1 MTDFTD
7 RKIVVN
13 PSRPGG
19 GDNPFKNT
27 ADYYAWIRAGKPN
40 DWPPST
46 ANRQTNTSP
55 KKPDGTAVLPSEVKT
70 KINQGRALIKD
81 AKTKITEG
89 IGLSELVTDF
99 SDFSLSSSI
108 DSIIEGLDNAKRKK
122 QLGNSPSK
130 FPNPLEQFASMVPL
144 WTLAVLTPKQ
154 FNKPS
159 EYRTDDLSFAS
170 QVDVRKIAP
179 ATDFDTGSSISLESS
194 IILSSGGRGD
204 ANRAKIFGAAAP
216 EYFIDNFKMASV
228 VAPSPAT
235 GNTNAINFEFD
246 VLEPYSMGL
255 LLQSMQ
261 AASLKAGYPDYLM
274 APFLLRLDFKGYDE
288 RGRIIKSLKP
298 KNFIMKFKKVE
309 FTVSEGGSKYSIQA
323 YPYNHQG
330 FADTVDMLWQDISIA
345 PQPDTEATV
354 FSILGDTDNPKSLV
368 RTLNDNEQKL
378 VNQGR
383 YKIKDEYE
391 IQFPERTYDF
401 VGISTTEEASELSFN
416 PYGPPNR
423 RSVGGSKSAGSG
435 LVEAGKNP
443 IGESTFD
450 YSPKKGGNFAFRK
463 EDDVF
468 DKETGRIERGKLT
481 INPKERVFN
490 FSQKMK
496 LTDIITQT
504 ILSSEQSAKAV
515 NGELP
520 LTAEGYVNWFRIDVQ
535 IEFLDYDDSVGDY
548 AKKYTY
554 RVVPYLAHASV
565 FGNSTAKPPGQ
576 KEITKQIVKEYN
588 YIYTG
593 QNADVIDFD
602 IKINNLFYTG
612 INPAIEGNT
621 QSEADKNNG
630 GPSANKTKDAT
641 ATEGTDKQAQVS
653 NLGKTKAKKDPDAF
667 NVLKG
672 GSGTQSVEQRV
683 AENFH
688 NALVKNASA
697 DLIKVDLKI
706 LGDTFWL
713 VESGLSNYFA
723 SAEKGSQYMADGTC
737 NYEGND
743 VFIRINFRTPVDVNG
758 AGVNGN
764 DKPDGLYSF
773 SKATTLS
780 PFSGIYRVYK
790 LESEFSSGQFTQVL
804 SCVRMQGQAEDY
816 DGEAVKEEASS
827 NALATA
833 IGAEKPLKTNV
844 SQELPLADKLAQAFG
859 FNSIAE
865 LQEKYPAGPNDKPK
879 TPEGPTLTEKRRQS
893 NGTIVNFNID
903 RTKPFTDTT
912 DADGNILRIY
922 ES

>member
-1 MTDFTD
+1 VAAEFTERRIQSNGNTVNFNID
-7 RKIVVN
+7 RSQPYVDVQ
-13 PSRPGG
+13 
-19 GDNPFKNT
+19 KN
-27 ADYYAWIRAGKPN
+27 G
-40 DWPPST
+40 
-46 ANRQTNTSP
+46 QTQRIYGTQEQLDRYQN
-55 KKPDGTAVLPSEVKT
+55 KKPDGTAALPGSIKT
-70 KINQGRALIKD
+70 KVNTGKALVKD
-81 AKTKITEG
+81 AKTKITEAVP
-89 IGLSELVTDF
+89 LVDDFADFNSALPEDF
-99 SDFSLSSSI
+99 SI
-108 DSIIEGLDNAKRKK
+108 DALVENLDNLSRKK

-159 EYRTDDLSFAS
+159 EYRTDDLSFAE
-170 QVDVRKIAP
+170 Q
-179 ATDFDTGSSISLESS
+179 TDPRRVAAGKDDQNIETVIDLESS
-194 IILSSGGRGD
+194 IIFSSAGRAD
-204 ANRAKIFGAAAP
+204 NTRAKVFGVASP
-216 EYFIDNFKMASV
+216 EYYIDNFKMMSV
-228 VAPSPAT
+228 VAPTPAT
-235 GNTNAINFEFD
+235 GNTNAISFEFD
-246 VLEPYSMGL
+246 VMEPYSMGL

-261 AASLKAGYPDYLM
+261 SASLKAGYPDYLM

-298 KNFIMKFKKVE
+298 KHFVLKFKKVE
-309 FTVSEGGSKYSIQA
+309 FNVSEGGSQYSVQA

-345 PQPDTEATV
+345 PEPDKEATV
-354 FSILGDTDNPKSLV
+354 YSILGDPDNPKSLV

-378 VNQGR
+378 VNQGK
-383 YKIKDEYE
+383 YKIKDQYE

-401 VGISTTEEASELSFN
+401 KGILPTKKEDNVSFD
-416 PYGPPNR
+416 PYGDPVKQ
-423 RSVGGSKSAGSG
+423 SVGGKGAAGQG
-435 LVEAGKNP
+435 FVDAGKNP

-463 EDDVF
+463 EDDVVNE
-468 DKETGRIERGKLT
+468 ETGRIERGKLT

-496 LTDIITQT
+496 LSDIITQT
-504 ILSSEQSAKAV
+504 ILSSEQSARAV

-535 IEFLDYDDSVGDY
+535 IEFLDYDDSIGDY

-576 KEITKQIVKEYN
+576 KELKKQIVKEYN

-593 QNADVIDFD
+593 QNADIIDFD

-612 INPAIEGNT
+612 INPAVEGNT
-621 QSEADKNNG
+621 QSQSDNDG
-630 GPSANKTKDAT
+630 GGTGTDKTKDVSAT
-641 ATEGTDKQAQVS
+641 TGTDKKAQVA
-653 NLGKTKAKKDPDAF
+653 NLGKTKAKKDPDMF

-688 NALVKNASA
+688 NALIKNASA

-713 VESGLSNYFA
+713 VESGLSNYFVQA
-723 SAEKGSQYMADGTC
+723 APASQYMADGTC

-743 VFIRINFRTPVDVNG
+743 VFIRINFRTPIDVNG
-758 AGVNGN
+758 AAGTG

-780 PFSGIYRVYK
+780 PFSGIYRVFK
-790 LESEFSSGQFTQVL
+790 LENEFSGGLFTQVL
-804 SCVRMQGQAEDY
+804 SCVRMQGQEEDF
-816 DGEAVKEEASS
+816 DGDAVKEEAGT
-827 NALATA
+827 NALASK
-833 IGAEKPLKTNV
+833 IGPEKENKTNV
-844 SQELPLADKLAQAFG
+844 SQELPMSNKLAEIFG
-859 FNSIAE
+859 LESIKE
-865 LQEKYPAGPNDKPK
+865 LQEKYPAGPADKPK
-879 TPEGPTLTEKRRQS
+879 VPEGPVITERRRQS
-893 NGTIVNFNID
+893 NGTLVNFNID

-922 ES
+922 EN